1 MEWDIDNPENSQNVF
16 NGSVKFYKLK
26 QNERVLSN
34 QLNVNSEIDD
44 LQFLIYQ
51 VTFKSLSLNGV
62 ASFISDEINKFNDGF
77 YNATLSINTQFP
89 FFFRPNKTTNKW
101 TNSQYHQ
108 SSSAIENEAWKNV
121 NQIYKNVKYQS
132 TDTIF
137 GSGLMYQQGKIGKP
151 QKITRKVETVTEYR
165 NNPQTFGIMGGDK
178 IVLLSHK
185 SSIPGKE
192 RINLIDTL
200 YGIDIDELTDD
211 VLPNTSSMVRGEE
224 LIELLNIIVRYM
236 ISHVHA
242 MPGSGP
248 VPVSLDG
255 TQVNEILK
263 QLNDA
268 SQKVLNTN
276 IRLN

>member
-200 YGIDIDELTDD
+200 YGIDIDKLTDD